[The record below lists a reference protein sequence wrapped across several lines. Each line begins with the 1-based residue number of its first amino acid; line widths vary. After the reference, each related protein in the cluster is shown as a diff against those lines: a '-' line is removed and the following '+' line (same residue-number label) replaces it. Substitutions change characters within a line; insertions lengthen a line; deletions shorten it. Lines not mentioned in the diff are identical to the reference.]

1 MEEIEEEDWE
11 VNDQEAEKRYKERLN
26 YQGLLMQRINSIMIA
41 IDQGYNPYD
50 NTNSLLSILIPEIK
64 GPIEGEIELA
74 KKERD
79 EKLNKIHEQMK
90 LQQPLTIPMK
100 KAFNRKIIETNQNYA
115 WKVVNLVI
123 NTLHDMGM
131 LLEEERRLDEG
142 GY

>member
-1 MEEIEEEDWE
+1 MEEIEEEDLE

>member
-1 MEEIEEEDWE
+1 MEEIEEEDLE
-11 VNDQEAEKRYKERLN
+11 VNDQQEEKKYRERLN

-115 WKVVNLVI
+115 WKVVNLVM

>member
-1 MEEIEEEDWE
+1 
-11 VNDQEAEKRYKERLN
+11 
-26 YQGLLMQRINSIMIA
+26 MQRINSIMIA

>member
-1 MEEIEEEDWE
+1 MEEIEEEDLE
-11 VNDQEAEKRYKERLN
+11 VNDQQEEKKYRERLN

>member
-1 MEEIEEEDWE
+1 MEEIEEEDLE

-79 EKLNKIHEQMK
+79 EKLKKIHEQME
-90 LQQPLTIPMK
+90 LQQPLTNSMR
-100 KAFNRKIIETNQNYA
+100 KAFNRKIIETNQKYA

>member
-1 MEEIEEEDWE
+1 MEEIEEDLE
-11 VNDQEAEKRYKERLN
+11 VNDQQEEKKYRERLN

>member
-1 MEEIEEEDWE
+1 MEEIEEEDLE

-79 EKLNKIHEQMK
+79 EKLKKIHEQME
-90 LQQPLTIPMK
+90 LQQPLTNSMR